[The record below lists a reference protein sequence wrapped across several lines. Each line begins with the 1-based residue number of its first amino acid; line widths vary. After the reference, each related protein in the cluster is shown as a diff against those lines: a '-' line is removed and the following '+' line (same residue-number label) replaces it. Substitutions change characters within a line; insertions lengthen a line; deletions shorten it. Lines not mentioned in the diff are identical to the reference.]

1 MKSVGLH
8 TKLIS
13 FYFWYWHEMSS
24 YTVKDVV
31 ELFHYV
37 NFDDAMSTLLINK
50 ISMIQRNIFISLWW
64 NILFFQRLQV
74 IRKTVPTKF
83 YVSI

>member
-1 MKSVGLH
+1 MNSVGLH

-31 ELFHYV
+31 EQFHYV
-37 NFDDAMSTLLINK
+37 NFDDAMSTLLI
-50 ISMIQRNIFISLWW
+50 SMW
-64 NILFFQRLQV
+64 
-74 IRKTVPTKF
+74 
-83 YVSI
+83 